1 MHIVPVASG
10 KGGVGKSLVS
20 ANLAI
25 ALAQAGHRVVLAD
38 LDLGGSN
45 LHLVLGFRGTGTS
58 IGSFLGRRKIDFSDV
73 IQQTD
78 VANLRFIPGDAEIPG
93 LANLNASQ
101 KNMLIRRLSDLD
113 ADYLILDLGAGT
125 SQNILDF
132 FLMSGEGIIVTA
144 PTPTATVN
152 AYLFLKN
159 AVFRLLQ
166 RSVNKKSPGGK
177 YIDGL
182 FRDRSSLQKIYI
194 PDIVRELDE
203 RDPDAAGRYREAVR
217 RFHPRLIMNMIDDP
231 KDAETVTRLRRSAHQ
246 YLDLDLLHLGII
258 YRDSL
263 QDTALTARLP
273 ILRYKPRAVL
283 SQAIY
288 RISEKML
295 SLQEEDQDSF
305 LDLET
310 VNDSYD
316 AAGQEAEQDFDS
328 KLNYIEELLN
338 TGALSHGDLVET
350 IKSQHH
356 EIVQLKRQNAL
367 YKSKLVA
374 AMQKGFQV

>member
-1 MHIVPVASG
+1 MHIVPIASG
-10 KGGVGKSLVS
+10 KGGVGKTLVS
-20 ANLAI
+20 ANVAI
-25 ALAQAGHRVVLAD
+25 ALAQAGKQVVLAD

-45 LHLVLGFRGTGTS
+45 LHLVLGMTSGAPS
-58 IGSFLGRRKIDFSDV
+58 IGGFLGKKKIDFGNLLQDTGV
-73 IQQTD
+73 P
-78 VANLRFIPGDAEIPG
+78 NLRFIAGDAEIPG

-101 KNMLIRRLSDLD
+101 KNMLIRRLGEIE
-113 ADYLILDLGAGT
+113 ADYLVLDLGAGT

-132 FLMSGEGIIVTA
+132 FLMSGQGIIVTA

-166 RSVNKKSPGGK
+166 RSVNKKSAGGK

-182 FRDRSSLQKIYI
+182 FRDRSSLQRIYI
-194 PDIVRELDE
+194 PDIVRELDQ
-203 RDPDAAGRYREAVR
+203 RDPDAGARYREAVR

-263 QDTALTARLP
+263 QDTALQARLP
-273 ILRYKPRAVL
+273 ILRYKPQSVL

-288 RISEKML
+288 RIAEKVDSLAGSE
-295 SLQEEDQDSF
+295 SDGF
-305 LDLET
+305 LDLEA
-310 VNDSYD
+310 VNDSFD
-316 AAGQEAEQDFDS
+316 AAGQEAEQDFES

-338 TGALSHGDLVET
+338 TGALSTGDLVET

-356 EIVQLKRQNAL
+356 EIAQLKRQNAL

-374 AMQKGFQV
+374 AVQQGFRV